1 MFRIYLNMGLF
12 SVSQEEKR
20 MGLNKDIKRPDWLT
34 EEAIAD
40 MRHDLE
46 LCDNP
51 YTKEEVLDLEYDGWY
66 DARRYNAY
74 LAIDILS
81 EYGLLEDKAD
91 E

>member
-1 MFRIYLNMGLF
+1 MGLF
-12 SVSQEEKR
+12 SVSQGGKR
-20 MGLNKDIKRPDWLT
+20 MGLNTDIKRPDWLT

-40 MRHDLE
+40 MRHDIE
-46 LCDNP
+46 ICDNP
-51 YTKEEVLDLEYDGWY
+51 YTYEDIIALEFDGWC
-66 DARRYNAY
+66 DSRRYNAY